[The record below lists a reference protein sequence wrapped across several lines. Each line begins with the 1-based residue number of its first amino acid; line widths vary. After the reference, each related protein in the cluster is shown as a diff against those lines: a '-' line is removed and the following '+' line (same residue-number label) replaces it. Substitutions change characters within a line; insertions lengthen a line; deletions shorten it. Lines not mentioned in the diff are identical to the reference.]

1 MLCPTIGSVPYLNA
15 KPLIYGLNDHVVFA
29 TPAELSLMLKEGK
42 LDVALCPVGAS
53 LIEGWSYFVDGMG
66 IVADGDVYSVILVN
80 DKPLDALQTVR
91 GDFESRSSM
100 LLLRV
105 IFECFFGR
113 QLRIV
118 SVHEKADG
126 FLLIGDKALKY
137 RKEHPERTVIDLGG
151 LWKKLTGLPFVFALW
166 TIRADYEEKQKI
178 KELLTQAKERGLA
191 SIDKIAQ
198 SPQEITYLTHF
209 IRYEVKGKEKMGIEE
224 FSKKLIQL
232 RLIKQVNPF
241 HWV

>member
-1 MLCPTIGSVPYLNA
+1 MFYPTIGSVPYLNA
-15 KPLIYGLNDHVVFA
+15 KPLIYGLNNHIEFA
-29 TPAELSLMLKEGK
+29 TPAQLSLMLKEGK
-42 LDVALCPVGAS
+42 VDVALCPVGAS
-53 LIEGWSYFVDGMG
+53 LIEGWSYFVDGIG
-66 IVADGDVYSVILVN
+66 IVADGNVYSVILVN
-80 DKPLDALQTVR
+80 DKPLDALQTVS
-91 GDFESRSSM
+91 GDCESRSSM

-105 IFECFFGR
+105 IFECFFDR
-113 QLRIV
+113 PLRFV
-118 SVHEKADG
+118 SAHERADG
-126 FLLIGDKALKY
+126 FLLIGDKALQY

-166 TIRADYEEKQKI
+166 TIRADYKEKQKI

-191 SIDKIAQ
+191 SIEKIAQ
-198 SPQEITYLTHF
+198 SPQEIIYLTQF

-232 RLIKQVNPF
+232 RLIKEVNPF